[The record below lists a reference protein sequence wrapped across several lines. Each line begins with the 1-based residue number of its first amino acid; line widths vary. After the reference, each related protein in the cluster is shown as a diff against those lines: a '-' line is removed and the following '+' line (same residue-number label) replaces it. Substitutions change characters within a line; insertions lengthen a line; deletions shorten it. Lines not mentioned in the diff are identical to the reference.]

1 MFETTY
7 LLKVSQRALSSK
19 ELQKNYTE
27 CWTDLPKMFTGEV
40 DPYKFKACESE
51 NEK

>member
-19 ELQKNYTE
+19 ELQTNYTE
-27 CWTDLPKMFTGEV
+27 CWTDLPKMFTGEM
-40 DPYKFKACESE
+40 DPYTSKDCE